1 MSSVTKLF
9 SRLKGQIRGGI
20 TRSLLWRL
28 WSPENA
34 DFIKFRP
41 QLPQKILVSS
51 APTERSAL
59 QCTVEGIVFWIKFY
73 HQVIV
78 TTPTENMFA
87 SVCPVSISPVIHVNS
102 ASIAW
107 TAMVRRFISFTV
119 LFQWSQA
126 DWFGEAGC
134 ALMPLQLNSSF
145 TFDWERRS

>member
-9 SRLKGQIRGGI
+9 KIEREIPGGI

-34 DFIKFRP
+34 DFIKFHL
-41 QLPQKILVSS
+41 QTPQKILVSS
-51 APTERSAL
+51 APIKRAAL
-59 QCTVEGIVFWIKFY
+59 QCTVEGIVFWIKLY

-107 TAMVRRFISFTV
+107 TGMVCRFISFTA

-126 DWFGEAGC
+126 DWFGEAGWS
-134 ALMPLQLNSSF
+134 LMTLQLNSSF
-145 TFDWERRS
+145 TFCGERRS